1 MSYTFRIDDI
11 SINTNCE
18 KVEQMIFNLNE
29 RYPDSR
35 YILGISPMVCD
46 MSKDNKPDHFF
57 TIKTDRWAF
66 DNEKELLE
74 MLNDFK
80 RRV

>member
-1 MSYTFRIDDI
+1 MSELKLQLHKLTAEYIQDNDC
-11 SINTNCE
+11 NDP
-18 KVEQMIFNLNE
+18 EQDGYQSLTITAEPSL
-29 RYPDSR
+29 
-35 YILGISPMVCD
+35 LGLWT
-46 MSKDNKPDHFF
+46 KDNKSDHFF